1 VLSGVEERVVDER
14 GRLYL
19 SRSLRGK
26 KFYLGRVGRILV
38 LAQSPEELE
47 EATRALR
54 ESRRR
59 VIDEYLRLLE
69 ELGEPSVEELE
80 EATREAMWRAAQRA
94 T

>member
-1 VLSGVEERVVDER
+1 M
-14 GRLYL
+14 
-19 SRSLRGK
+19 RGK
-26 KFYLGRVGRILV
+26 KLYLGRVGRILV
-38 LAQSPEELE
+38 LAQSLEELE

-59 VIDEYLRLLE
+59 IIDEYLRLLE

-80 EATREAMWRAAQRA
+80 EATREAMWRAAQKA